1 MARSILVVSGA
12 MDVVVRTPHGDADID
27 IVSAPGTTTLGDLI
41 TAVTGQAPPTVARV
55 DGRTVTASQPLT
67 SLGLMVGS
75 VIDANAPATEPP
87 GSKPDDVSVNLHQL
101 AGRGAGSTRSLSSGR
116 FRIGPGRRLNA
127 FEMIEAPVETAAF
140 EVEVERNGSVTV
152 TPGQRIGGAL
162 GALTPTLDQKL
173 FDRQLPWSTGRLSVG
188 GRLFELE
195 NPALAPPRRALPDPD
210 ARGAVPFQRQP
221 RIAGISELL
230 AVSAKRRAESAGQG
244 LWARRRTDPGAYTLP
259 FGILPDDETV
269 AVIDFLRHRGAA
281 LVGSD
286 RFGAGLA
293 RTLLVEAATRYGP
306 SDLDIVIA
314 STPERLGQWD
324 WAKWLPHLRHGDPS
338 APPALF
344 AERLDLESWAA
355 SVTGRPQVDAF
366 SARRRAAEEDGS
378 ARWTAPSGVAA
389 PAITTLLVLDD
400 ISLWSRR
407 DSPLRNVLVDPPAH
421 LRIVALC
428 AGLHEAPG
436 MCSALVEERLPI
448 DAVADAGENLGS
460 ASLYGSLATLHLR
473 IGQAPEEVSD
483 IRPALVEPTLAQ
495 EIARALAPLDDLDVS
510 RPPEIP
516 TRFAPPSLAELI
528 DIQTST
534 PAGQANG
541 LTVALGLVEQSGP
554 AGIGSVVAERR
565 PVQVDLAESRV
576 TLVSAPDRETHDTV
590 VAATILGATA
600 VRRTEQ
606 LSVLTVGSRRPSWHG
621 EIPHIAGHVDRS
633 TPDDPARL
641 VHRVAHV
648 LTQQPGLEVLVV
660 IEDAFTTPQPSGS
673 DDRVV
678 PNSLLTGMLEL
689 AESLSR
695 VHLLITTEHP
705 VSSLPDPIR
714 ERCGVTIDIGG
725 TAEEPRGTVTS
736 PHAEVRFVAPT
747 RLGGPSELDVTP
759 ILDANA
765 LLIRPCV
772 YGRAMTPLER
782 RVGRSAP
789 RAAPSDQ
796 YDPATQQ
803 IAQRIAA
810 GTTSL
815 DGDGSVLPAGG
826 LLPPPLPTSVDL
838 RSLLDTHAGD
848 GVPLGLLDRPE
859 QADNEAYWWEPGEHG
874 SLLAIGSP
882 RSGMT
887 QLADL
892 LAVGIAARL
901 STDDLRVHVI
911 EPLPQRRRAF
921 DALPHTVAAVSTD
934 EHHAVLRVVSTVAEV
949 LEMRRGG
956 NHVGEPAVLLVIG
969 DLARMIR
976 WIPDDGRDEVLETL
990 ATIGSDGPALG
1001 VNLVCITTRV
1011 DDLGPLVRLSGDR
1024 LVGTVSEASDRTR
1037 LGVPAPGPADR
1048 HPGRC
1053 WSADA
1058 DRRLQLATPPDSV
1071 EHEVARLAPEMS
1083 AEARVSPT
1091 PESRPG

>member
-1 MARSILVVSGA
+1 

-41 TAVTGQAPPTVARV
+41 TAVTGQAPPAVARV
-55 DGRTVTASQPLT
+55 DDRTVNASQTLT

-75 VIDANAPATEPP
+75 VIDANAPDPHDT
-87 GSKPDDVSVNLHQL
+87 KPDDVRVNLQQL
-101 AGRGAGSTRSLSSGR
+101 TGRGAGSIRSLSSGR

-127 FEMIEAPVETAAF
+127 SEMIEAPVETEAF
-140 EVEVERNGSVTV
+140 EIDVQRNGSVEV
-152 TPGQRIGGAL
+152 TPGPRVGGAL
-162 GALTPTLDQKL
+162 GVMTPTLDQKL
-173 FDRQLPWSTGRLSVG
+173 FDRELPWTSGRLSVG

-195 NPALAPPRRALPDPD
+195 NPALAPPRRTLPDPD
-210 ARGAVPFQRQP
+210 HRGAVPFQRQP
-221 RIAGISELL
+221 RIAGIPELL
-230 AVSAKRRAESAGQG
+230 AVSAKRRAASAGQG

-259 FGILPDDETV
+259 FGILPDDHTV
-269 AVIDFLRHRGAA
+269 AVVDFLRHRGAA

-293 RTLLVEAATRYGP
+293 RTLLVEAATQYGP
-306 SDLDIVIA
+306 SDLEIVIA

-344 AERLDLESWAA
+344 AERLDLETWAA
-355 SVTGRPQVDAF
+355 SITGRPQVDAF
-366 SARRRAAEEDGS
+366 SARREAAAASDDGTPN
-378 ARWTAPSGVAA
+378 RWTAPSSVTAA
-389 PAITTLLVLDD
+389 AVTTLLVLDD

-421 LRIVALC
+421 LRIIALC
-428 AGLHEAPG
+428 GGMHEAPG
-436 MCSALVEERLPI
+436 MCSALVEERLPV
-448 DAVADAGENLGS
+448 DVVADAGDDLGS
-460 ASLYGSLATLHLR
+460 TSLYGSLATLHLR
-473 IGQAPEEVSD
+473 IGQSPEEVSD
-483 IRPALVEPTLAQ
+483 IRPAFVEPVLAT
-495 EIARALAPLDDLDVS
+495 EIARSLAPLDDLDVT
-510 RPPEIP
+510 RPPQIP

-528 DIQTST
+528 DIQAATD
-534 PAGQANG
+534 AQANG

-565 PVQVDLAESRV
+565 PVRVDLAESRV
-576 TLVSAPDRETHDTV
+576 TLVSAPDRETHDTL
-590 VAATILGATA
+590 VAAAILGATA

-705 VSSLPDPIR
+705 VASLPDSIR
-714 ERCGVTIDIGG
+714 NRCGITIDVGG
-725 TAEEPRGTVTS
+725 SADEPRGTVTS
-736 PHAEVRFVAPT
+736 EHAEVRFVAPT

-772 YGRAMTPLER
+772 HGRAMTPLER

-789 RAAPSDQ
+789 RAASSDQ

-810 GTTSL
+810 ETTTL
-815 DGDGSVLPAGG
+815 DDGSGLPEGG

-838 RSLLDTHAGD
+838 GSLLATHDGD
-848 GVPLGLLDRPE
+848 GIPLGLLDRPE
-859 QADNEAYWWEPGEHG
+859 QADNEAYWWAPGPHG

-901 STDDLRVHVI
+901 STDDLRVFVI
-911 EPLPQRRRAF
+911 EPLPQRRRAY

-934 EHHAVLRVVSTVAEV
+934 EHHAAQRVVSTVAEL
-949 LEMRRGG
+949 LEMRRS
-956 NHVGEPAVLLVIG
+956 GELAEEAAVLLVIG
-969 DLARMIR
+969 DLARLIR
-976 WIPDDGRDEVLETL
+976 WLPDDQRDDVLETL

-1071 EHEVARLAPEMS
+1071 EHEVARLAPEMG
-1083 AEARVSPT
+1083 AEPRAAAAHER
-1091 PESRPG
+1091 RPG